1 LTGGKQTQ
9 KTVAP
14 QWIELTKDVVQEQ
27 KGVHTPRLLHQF
39 VAAQAKCQRQ
49 RPLLALRGL
58 SPSVA
63 LIEGEQNIVSLRAN
77 RGVTT
82 KPVIIQGALERVE
95 QVTAPGLFV
104 LNAHSQI
111 IVSQLLVVPRHQWHK
126 IIEDSST
133 NSHEFFAHVAKIS
146 RPHIEFF
153 ALRRCWQFAVQPAK
167 QCVSLAQHARE
178 AFDDV
183 ART

>member
-1 LTGGKQTQ
+1 
-9 KTVAP
+9 V
-14 QWIELTKDVVQEQ
+14 
-27 KGVHTPRLLHQF
+27 LHQF
-39 VAAQAKCQRQ
+39 VTAEAQRQ
-49 RPLLALRGL
+49 REGTLFTLRGL
-58 SPSVA
+58 SSSVA

-95 QVTAPGLFV
+95 QVTAPGLLVF
-104 LNAHSQI
+104 NAHSQI
-111 IVSQLLVVPRHQWHK
+111 VVSQLLVVPRHQRDK

-133 NSHEFFAHVAKIS
+133 NSHEFFAHVAKIP

>member
-1 LTGGKQTQ
+1 
-9 KTVAP
+9 V
-14 QWIELTKDVVQEQ
+14 
-27 KGVHTPRLLHQF
+27 LHQF
-39 VAAQAKCQRQ
+39 VTAEAQRQ
-49 RPLLALRGL
+49 REGTLFTLRGL
-58 SPSVA
+58 SSSVA
-63 LIEGEQNIVSLRAN
+63 LIEGEQNIVSLRTN

-95 QVTAPGLFV
+95 QVTAPGLLVF
-104 LNAHSQI
+104 NAHSQI
-111 IVSQLLVVPRHQWHK
+111 VVSQLLVVPRHQRDK

-133 NSHEFFAHVAKIS
+133 NSHEFFAHVAKIP